1 MAPVDR
7 SWKNRTVL
15 GISLASLL
23 SDASYEMAEAVLPLY
38 LQSLGLGASVL
49 GAVEGFADVA
59 KSGTKWLAGVAGQRL
74 ERKKGVL
81 AAMYGTTT
89 LCVGAFAFATSALP
103 LVALKTVA
111 WVAKGFRGPLKDSLM
126 AEAVE
131 PSQYGKAY
139 GLERAGDM
147 AGAVVGPLVATL
159 CVWAAVSLDKIF
171 LISVVPGALCVLCVL
186 ALVKERPHAEAGKRR
201 LRPPLPPAYWAFLGA
216 VLLFGMG
223 DFSRTFLIFEAGRR
237 MGPGASAALLS
248 VPVAFYVLHN
258 AVSGLVALPAGH
270 LADRWSYG
278 KLLLGGYALGTLCN
292 VGLGVFPGG
301 GLWGLLPL
309 VLVSGVYIAVEETV
323 EKATAARMIPPEARS
338 YALGMLATANAVGDL
353 VSSALTGILLDR
365 LGPAWAY
372 GAAGTFTALGTLALA
387 LVVWRAGSLG
397 HTPR

>member
-1 MAPVDR
+1 VAQPDR

-38 LQSLGLGASVL
+38 LQSLGLGATVL
-49 GAVEGFADVA
+49 GAVEGLADVA
-59 KSGTKWLAGVAGQRL
+59 KSATKWLAGMAGQRL
-74 ERKKGVL
+74 ERKKGVI
-81 AAMYGTTT
+81 AVMYATTT
-89 LCVGAFAFATSALP
+89 VCVGAFAFVTTAFP
-103 LVALKTVA
+103 LVALKTAA

-131 PSQYGKAY
+131 PSQYGRAY

-147 AGAVVGPLVATL
+147 AGAVVGPLVAAL
-159 CVWAAVSLDKIF
+159 CVWAAVSLDRIF
-171 LISVVPGALCVLCVL
+171 LISVVPGVLCVL
-186 ALVKERPHAEAGKRR
+186 SILTLVKEAPHATVGKHR
-201 LRPPLPPAYWAFLGA
+201 LRPPLSPAYWAFLGA

-258 AVSGLVALPAGH
+258 TVSGLVALPAGH

-278 KLLLGGYALGTLCN
+278 KLLLAGYALGTLCN
-292 VGLGVFPGG
+292 VGLGVFTGG

-309 VLVSGVYIAVEETV
+309 VLLSGAYIAVEETV
-323 EKATAARMIPPEARS
+323 EKATAARMIPAEARS
-338 YALGMLATANAVGDL
+338 YALGMLATANALGDL

-372 GAAGTFTALGTLALA
+372 GAAAAFTALGTLALLA
-387 LVVWRAGSLG
+387 LLLRHGRLEA
-397 HTPR
+397 P